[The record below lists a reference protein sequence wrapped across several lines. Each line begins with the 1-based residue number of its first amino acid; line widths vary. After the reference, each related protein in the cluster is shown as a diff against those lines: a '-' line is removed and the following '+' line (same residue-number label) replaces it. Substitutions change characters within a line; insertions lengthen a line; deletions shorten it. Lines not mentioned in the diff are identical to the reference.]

1 MVNNLLTRTK
11 GSAGQMAIS
20 VGSNVLTPEGREAK
34 VRKIEPIH
42 DGYVGRPPLE
52 ATVQLK
58 DRYGRKFIQTR
69 KTYRLAELEVA

>member
-1 MVNNLLTRTK
+1 MT
-11 GSAGQMAIS
+11 IS
-20 VGSNVLTPEGREAK
+20 VGSIVLTPEGREAK
-34 VRKIEPIH
+34 VRKIEPLH

-52 ATVQLK
+52 AEVQLK

>member
-1 MVNNLLTRTK
+1 MAKIDVGNLV
-11 GSAGQMAIS
+11 I
-20 VGSNVLTPEGREAK
+20 TPEGREAK

-58 DRYGRKFIQTR
+58 DRYGRKFIRTH
-69 KTYRLAELEVA
+69 KTYRVAELAVA